1 VVLEP
6 NTTGAVGANTP
17 TSNAEEEEEEM
28 IHPKNTTAVDA
39 IEQQQVEQLS
49 TPITELQ
56 PVE

>member
-1 VVLEP
+1 
-6 NTTGAVGANTP
+6 
-17 TSNAEEEEEEM
+17 M